1 VAWGRQ
7 VVHARRMSAT
17 PVRQQ
22 HYPHGVALF
31 GVLLAVGLVL
41 IALWLAVVWV
51 AVARDER
58 SATLVAALGAVLGV
72 SGATAM
78 AGSCLS
84 YQARPKPRPPVGPAL
99 VWRPTPAV
107 RAEMVLTLVGLTM
120 VAVSAATVGES
131 LIVFATLVLL
141 LLGIRIPLARLEAD
155 RWGIRC
161 TNPWSTVRLPWSDVR
176 SLEPRGPSS
185 FSQRIVAITEQ
196 GHRRT
201 LWVYD
206 PRVPVG
212 RDVGRLLVA
221 ELEAVRRMSDP
232 RPPHLRG
239 T

>member
-1 VAWGRQ
+1 
-7 VVHARRMSAT
+7 MSAT

-22 HYPHGVALF
+22 SYPHGVALF

-41 IALWLAVVWV
+41 VSLWLAVVWV

-58 SATLVAALGAVLGV
+58 SATLAAALGALLGV

-78 AGSCLS
+78 AGTCLS
-84 YQARPKPRPPVGPAL
+84 YQVRPKPQPPVGPSL

-107 RAEMVLTLVGLTM
+107 RAEMVLTLAGLTM

-131 LIVFATLVLL
+131 LIVFATIVLL

-161 TNPWSTVRLPWSDVR
+161 SNPWSTVRLPWSEVR

-196 GHRRT
+196 GYRRT

-206 PRVPVG
+206 PRVPVS

>member
-1 VAWGRQ
+1 
-7 VVHARRMSAT
+7 MSAT

-22 HYPHGVALF
+22 RYPHGVALY

-41 IALWLAVVWV
+41 LALWLAFVWV
-51 AVARDER
+51 AVARDEPW
-58 SATLVAALGAVLGV
+58 ATLVAALGAVLAV

-78 AGSCLS
+78 AGTCLS
-84 YQARPKPRPPVGPAL
+84 YQVRPKPRPPVGPAL
-99 VWRPTPAV
+99 VWRPTPAI
-107 RAEMVLTLVGLTM
+107 RAEMVLSLAGLTM
-120 VAVSAATVGES
+120 VAVSAATVGEW
-131 LIVFATLVLL
+131 LIVFAAIVLL
-141 LLGIRIPLARLEAD
+141 LLVIRISLARLEAD

-161 TNPWSTVRLPWSDVR
+161 TNAWSTVRLPWSDVR

-201 LWVYD
+201 LQVYD
-206 PRVPVG
+206 PRVPVA
-212 RDVGRLLVA
+212 RDVGRLLMA
-221 ELEAVRRMSDP
+221 ELEAVRRMSDH